1 MAALGISAMLV
12 TDVVNLQWLTGFT
25 GSSGRAILTPNRAV
39 FITDSRYGV
48 QAHDEVK
55 DFEIVIFATPR
66 TLDQVCREVLDSEK
80 VTVLGYE
87 PSMSMVQF
95 EGLQKEFAGVTF
107 KPEPDLFTPLRMI
120 KTPEEI
126 EKIRRACGLADACFQ
141 HVQRLF
147 QVGVTEWDIMIEIEF
162 FMRRNSAKVW
172 FDVIAVSGPNS
183 AKPHGKP
190 TERKLQPGD
199 FVTLDY
205 GALLDMYCSDFT
217 RTVVIGEPTDRHKL
231 IYGLVKEAEE
241 LCCEALVAGAS
252 GTAVDKIARDLFAT
266 ENMAQYFGHG
276 LGHGLGRAVHDPG
289 GLSPTRDFE
298 IQVGQVWT
306 VEPGIYIEGFGGVRI
321 EDDVVVT
328 EAGPERLTHST
339 RELLAFG

>member
-1 MAALGISAMLV
+1 MADLGIGAMLV
-12 TDVVNLQWLTGFT
+12 TDIINLQWLTGFT
-25 GSSGRAILTPNRAV
+25 GSSGRVILTPNRAV
-39 FITDSRYGV
+39 FVTDSRYGV

-55 DFEIVIFATPR
+55 DLEVEIFSTPR
-66 TLDQVCREVLDSEK
+66 TLDQACRDILQGEGVVK
-80 VTVLGYE
+80 LGYE
-87 PSMSMVQF
+87 PSLTVSQL
-95 EGLQKEFAGVTF
+95 ETLQKELSSISLQA
-107 KPEPDLFTPLRMI
+107 ENDLFVPLRMI
-120 KTPEEI
+120 KTPDEV
-126 EKIRRACGLADACFQ
+126 EKIRAACGLADACFQ
-141 HVQRLF
+141 HVQRMF
-147 QVGVTEWDIMIEIEF
+147 QVGVSEWDIMIEIEF
-162 FMRRNSAKVW
+162 FMRRHSAKVS

-205 GALLDMYCSDFT
+205 GAILNMYCSDFT

-231 IYGLVKEAEE
+231 IYGLVQEAED
-241 LCCEALVAGAS
+241 LCCDALVAGAS
-252 GTAVDKIARDLFAT
+252 GSAVDKLARDLFAK

-321 EDDVVVT
+321 EDDVYVT
-328 EAGPERLTHST
+328 EKGPERLTHST
-339 RELLAFG
+339 RDMLVFG